1 METYL
6 TLSSA
11 EGFTLK
17 HFCEIAF
24 YLLWS
29 LDFCTIGILKVRRKF
44 CRLSNPM
51 TCGIT
56 LNFHLLWQYFRTFSG
71 NIKSKDTLFYLHA
84 CVCVL
89 SHVQLF
95 VIPWTVACQV
105 PLSIEFSSQQY
116 WSGLLFPILGIF
128 LTQRSNPH
136 LLHWQVNFYYCATWN
151 TLKQRQ
157 KRQMISLLF
166 THHYSSFIISYCV
179 GFFIS

>member
-1 METYL
+1 MKFRFLYNWYSQSEAQVL
-6 TLSSA
+6 Q
-11 EGFTLK
+11 
-17 HFCEIAF
+17 AF
-24 YLLWS
+24 KPYDMWYYFKFS
-29 LDFCTIGILKVRRKF
+29 LIVT
-44 CRLSNPM
+44 
-51 TCGIT
+51 
-56 LNFHLLWQYFRTFSG
+56 QYFRTFSG

-105 PLSIEFSSQQY
+105 PLSIEFSSHQY

-151 TLKQRQ
+151 ALKQRQ